1 MATSWYLRFLTSTRG
16 RLVAL
21 LRRDTR
27 TVEEMASELQLSDNA
42 VRAHLAALE
51 RDGLVRQQGVRRS
64 GTAGKPAHAYE
75 LTADAEQLFPK
86 PYAIVLNN
94 LLDALDGRVSSGT
107 IDDILQS
114 TGKRISGQFPRGAGD
129 RRSRLNTAVEAL
141 NQLGGLAELAELA
154 ELEEL
159 EASAGDVAIQGF
171 GCPFAAVVP
180 HHPEVCNLAAAFV
193 GEIAGEPMREA
204 CNRESPPRCRFEL
217 VEGGPGNHVPLA

>member
-64 GTAGKPAHAYE
+64 GMAGKPAYAYE
-75 LTADAEQLFPK
+75 LTAEAEQLFPK

-94 LLDALDGRVSSGT
+94 LLDALDGRVSSGA
-107 IDDILQS
+107 IDDVLQ
-114 TGKRISGQFPRGAGD
+114 TAGKRISGQFPRGAGN
-129 RRSRLNTAVEAL
+129 RRSRINTAVEAL
-141 NQLGGLAELAELA
+141 NQLGGLAEL
-154 ELEEL
+154 EER
-159 EASAGDVAIQGF
+159 EGNIAIQGF
-171 GCPFAAVVP
+171 GCPFAAIVP
-180 HHPEVCNLAAAFV
+180 HHPEVCSLAAAFV

-204 CNRESPPRCRFEL
+204 CNRESPPRCRFDP
-217 VEGGPGNHVPLA
+217 VDGPSGTHVPLA

>member
-1 MATSWYLRFLTSTRG
+1 MATSWYLRFLASTRG

-64 GTAGKPAHAYE
+64 GMAGKPAHAYE
-75 LTADAEQLFPK
+75 LTAEAEQLFPK

-94 LLDALDGRVSSGT
+94 LLDALDGRVSSGA
-107 IDDILQS
+107 IDDVLQ
-114 TGKRISGQFPRGAGD
+114 TAGKRISGQFPRGAGN
-129 RRSRLNTAVEAL
+129 RRSRINTAVEAL
-141 NQLGGLAELAELA
+141 NQLGGLAEL
-154 ELEEL
+154 EER
-159 EASAGDVAIQGF
+159 EGNIAIQGF
-171 GCPFAAVVP
+171 GCPFAAIVP
-180 HHPEVCNLAAAFV
+180 HHPEVCSLAAAFV

-204 CNRESPPRCRFEL
+204 CNRESPPRCRFDP
-217 VEGGPGNHVPLA
+217 VDGPSGTHVPLA